1 MPNLKQG
8 EIRVDRLAVNWKKY
22 PLLVIG
28 TPVIP
33 LPGALELPIS
43 AIGVPDSIPL
53 HDFYVLVCLPA
64 AQAEA
69 ALARLAD
76 AGLPPEQALAWLPAG
91 QGPVGAFQPWT
102 GQLEVVE
109 SESPD
114 DIRARLLG
122 KLEGQRQKKL
132 NYALQE
138 ASDRGLSRHFNEA
151 ELLRVLDGVR
161 IAHSLACAFSLPP
174 LSHSLALRACLER
187 SAAAPGPWATDSA
200 PERLVV
206 ECAFLFLECQEKG
219 ASFREQL
226 KEKSAALPFRV
237 RSELLHHIETG
248 LGFLVGGKN
257 HAA

>member
-1 MPNLKQG
+1 M
-8 EIRVDRLAVNWKKY
+8 DRLADNWKKY

-28 TPVIP
+28 TPSIP
-33 LPGALELPIS
+33 LPGALELPVS
-43 AIGVPDSIPL
+43 AIGSPGTIPL

-69 ALARLAD
+69 AIARLAE
-76 AGLPPEQALAWLPAG
+76 AGLPPEQALAWLPSG
-91 QGPVGAFQPWT
+91 QGPLGAPQPWT
-102 GQLEVVE
+102 GQLEVVDT
-109 SESPD
+109 ESPD
-114 DIRARLLG
+114 DARARLLG
-122 KLEGQRQKKL
+122 KLESQRQKKL
-132 NYALQE
+132 NCALQE
-138 ASDRGLSRHFNEA
+138 ASDRGFDRQLSEA

-187 SAAAPGPWATDSA
+187 TSASPGPWAADFT

-206 ECAFLFLECQEKG
+206 ECAFLFLDCQEKG
-219 ASFREQL
+219 TSFREQL
-226 KEKSAALPFRV
+226 KEKSAGLPFRV

-248 LGFLVGGKN
+248 LGFLVGGKS